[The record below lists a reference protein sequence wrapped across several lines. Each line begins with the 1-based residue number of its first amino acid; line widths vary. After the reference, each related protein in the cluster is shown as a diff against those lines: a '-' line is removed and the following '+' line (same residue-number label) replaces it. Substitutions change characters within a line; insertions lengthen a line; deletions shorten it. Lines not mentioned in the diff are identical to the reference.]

1 MHLKRFVASSALVGP
16 FVVYSNAFIVQRCN
30 EFCWRQRERER
41 ECVCVCVCMCL
52 CVCVRARARVL
63 SAAAF
68 VRAGGAIRDSDYP
81 LTPSHA
87 SLSVQRRVL
96 FHHPTSKP
104 SDTYF
109 INCV

>member
-1 MHLKRFVASSALVGP
+1 M
-16 FVVYSNAFIVQRCN
+16 QRILL
-30 EFCWRQRERER
+30 E
-41 ECVCVCVCMCL
+41 CL
-52 CVCVRARARVL
+52 CAYVRARGL

-68 VRAGGAIRDSDYP
+68 VRAGGQIRDCDYP

-96 FHHPTSKP
+96 FIHPTSKLP
-104 SDTYF
+104 DTYF